1 MNHAA
6 PIVAVRDL
14 DFAYAK
20 RQPVLRDL
28 QLTVPRGAIYGFL
41 GGNGAGKSTSIRT
54 ILGLL
59 HPQRGHIELFG
70 TAAAGHRRLLHRRIG
85 SLIEAPSLYAHLS
98 GYENLRIAAK
108 YWDLPGTRITAVLE
122 TVGLSYAARQRVGN
136 YSTGMKQRLG
146 LAMALLADPEL
157 LILDEPTNGLD
168 PSGIREIRTTLL
180 RLNAAGKTILLSS
193 HLLSEVEKIATQVGI
208 LKAGKL
214 VFEGSIEALE
224 QLRRRQQRVDL
235 ITPAASRAAEL
246 LASGFAPRVLA
257 SDRLELRVDDR
268 NDLPR
273 IIRELTQAGVDLY
286 EVTPRRN
293 DLEDLFLELTTA

>member
-20 RQPVLRDL
+20 RPPVLRDL

-41 GGNGAGKSTSIRT
+41 GANGAGKSTSLRT

-59 HPQRGHIELFG
+59 RPQRGRIELFG
-70 TAAAGHRRLLHRRIG
+70 TPAAGHRRTLHRRVG
-85 SLIEAPSLYAHLS
+85 SLIEAPSLYGHLS
-98 GYENLRIAAK
+98 GYDNLRIAAK

-122 TVGLSYAARQRVGN
+122 TVGLDHAARQLTRN

-146 LAMALLADPEL
+146 LAIALLPDPEL

-168 PSGIREIRTTLL
+168 PSGIREIRTTLQ
-180 RLNAAGKTILLSS
+180 RLNATGKTILLSS
-193 HLLSEVEKIATQVGI
+193 HLLAEIEKIATQVGI
-208 LKAGKL
+208 LNDGRM
-214 VFEGSIEALE
+214 VFEGTIEALE

-235 ITPAASRAAEL
+235 ITPAAGRAAAL
-246 LASGFAPRVLA
+246 LTDRFAPQVLA
-257 SDRLELRVDDR
+257 EDQLELRVDDR
-268 NDLPR
+268 HDLPR
-273 IIRELTQAGVDLY
+273 IIRELTAAGIDLY
-286 EVTPRRN
+286 AVTPRRN
-293 DLEDLFLELTTA
+293 DLEGLFLELTTA